1 MLQHHLTPKSLLTNT
16 ATFPFLANLSAS
28 YSQVYSTQETSI
40 TGGPVS
46 DDVAKQMTAE
56 VSMLVSNVSVSS
68 SAPPVVSAFVGQ
80 QKS

>member
-1 MLQHHLTPKSLLTNT
+1 VLQHNLTPKSLLTNT

-28 YSQVYSTQETSI
+28 YSQVYSTSI

-56 VSMLVSNVSVSS
+56 VSMSVSNVSVSP